1 MGAQSEQT
9 SDNNDDDDDPEEQ
22 NVSQQ
27 LHGKNGSTSASNRPL
42 IIQGLVANL
51 LYFVGA
57 ASFVA
62 FATLELNGRDRSSKA
77 LGIYTTAFVCFLLS
91 GLAEFFIDIFSGRAV
106 RHGRYSLKRFW
117 NLMISIIFVIGTIL
131 DIVGFFLW
139 VKKEFVVEHRVLYA
153 SSYLWLSTAILV
165 LVGQVPQMANL
176 VDGLDDAGNVLFFV
190 GTVVD
195 CVVRAVDDPKTAH
208 PNTTVGRL
216 EFSSTPMWLAS
227 SICYVLADITRINN
241 KSRKN
246 TSPPPTTTTE

>member
-1 MGAQSEQT
+1 MGTQSEQT
-9 SDNNDDDDDPEEQ
+9 RDNNDDDPEEQ
-22 NVSQQ
+22 SVSQQ
-27 LHGKNGSTSASNRPL
+27 LREKNGSDSATNRPL

-62 FATLELNGRDRSSKA
+62 FATIELNGRDRSSKA
-77 LGIYTTAFVCFLLS
+77 LGTYTTAFACFLLN

-106 RHGRYSLKRFW
+106 RHGRYSLKQFW
-117 NLMISIIFVIGTIL
+117 NLIISIIFVIGTIL

-153 SSYLWLSTAILV
+153 SSYLWLLTSILV

-176 VDGLDDAGNVLFFV
+176 MDGLDDAGNILFFV

-195 CVVRAVDDPKTAH
+195 CVVRAVDDPETAH
-208 PNTTVGRL
+208 PDTTVARL
-216 EFSSTPMWLAS
+216 EFSSSPMWLAS
-227 SICYVLADITRINN
+227 SICYVLADMTRIN
-241 KSRKN
+241 KISRN
-246 TSPPPTTTTE
+246 TTLPPTTTTTTE